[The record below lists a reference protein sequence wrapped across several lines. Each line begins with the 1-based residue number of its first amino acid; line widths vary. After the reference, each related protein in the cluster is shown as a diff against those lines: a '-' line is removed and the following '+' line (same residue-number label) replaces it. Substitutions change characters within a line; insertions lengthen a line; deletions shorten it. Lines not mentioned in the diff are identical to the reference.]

1 MISISVSAITVVSVS
16 TTAASIVV
24 IAPALGGRGSIA
36 RAGAVWTRSATA
48 WAVVSGG
55 SRRRSTTATTAP
67 FVFSLTAATLIF
79 SVTPVS
85 IVPISLVISVAMM
98 TTVMMIIVPS
108 FIISAT
114 VRWPV
119 FVAWAISSN
128 LSWLGRIF
136 DRRFRLGST
145 MTILGSTAKFIFVFL
160 HVRFPIVALGRAAV
174 PIVAT
179 PIATVMT
186 PATLGFSFVVLTAT
200 VAAATILNAAITIP
214 IPGAA
219 VSISVSVLAAAP
231 IFFLA
236 GSVATVST
244 APLVPRT
251 LPVRTVPLPIVV
263 SPVAVVSG
271 LGSISAA
278 GRCSGGGSCGRLLL
292 FALAVPPLG
301 LLGGLLLGGLGGPP
315 FVGGPLG
322 RFLHSLI
329 VGGIVGVLF
338 VLPALLGGLAGL
350 LRHGLGLPP
359 ALLGLEFMEVA
370 RSVVGIAKINGT
382 ELGGIVGGTG
392 FRSEV
397 SIRQSRLGRRAL
409 LGIELQQLLHEVE
422 LGFLHPALV
431 LLPELPLLRFVDGN
445 LPGADELE
453 VAESLPVLLGRRPDH
468 VEDEAELLHLRLARE
483 EGPAQDELGQDAA
496 RRPDVHGAAVARFA
510 EQELRGTVPE
520 GDDLVG

>member
-1 MISISVSAITVVSVS
+1 
-16 TTAASIVV
+16 
-24 IAPALGGRGSIA
+24 
-36 RAGAVWTRSATA
+36 
-48 WAVVSGG
+48 
-55 SRRRSTTATTAP
+55 
-67 FVFSLTAATLIF
+67 
-79 SVTPVS
+79 
-85 IVPISLVISVAMM
+85 
-98 TTVMMIIVPS
+98 
-108 FIISAT
+108 
-114 VRWPV
+114 
-119 FVAWAISSN
+119 
-128 LSWLGRIF
+128 
-136 DRRFRLGST
+136 
-145 MTILGSTAKFIFVFL
+145 MTILGSAAKFIFVFL

-200 VAAATILNAAITIP
+200 VAAAAILNAAITIP

-329 VGGIVGVLF
+329 VGGIVGVLL

-496 RRPDVHGAAVARFA
+496 RRPDVDGAAVARFA

>member
-1 MISISVSAITVVSVS
+1 MAILG
-16 TTAASIVV
+16 TTARSI
-24 IAPALGGRGSIA
+24 
-36 RAGAVWTRSATA
+36 
-48 WAVVSGG
+48 
-55 SRRRSTTATTAP
+55 
-67 FVFSLTAATLIF
+67 FVLL
-79 SVTPVS
+79 PVS
-85 IVPISLVISVAMM
+85 
-98 TTVMMIIVPS
+98 
-108 FIISAT
+108 F
-114 VRWPV
+114 PV
-119 FVAWAISSN
+119 
-128 LSWLGRIF
+128 
-136 DRRFRLGST
+136 
-145 MTILGSTAKFIFVFL
+145 
-160 HVRFPIVALGRAAV
+160 VALGRAAV

-186 PATLGFSFVVLTAT
+186 PATLGVTLVIVPTAPVATAAILT
-200 VAAATILNAAITIP
+200 AAITIP
-214 IPGAA
+214 VPVPGAA

-231 IFFLA
+231 ISFLA

-244 APLVPRT
+244 APLIPRA
-251 LPVRTVPLPIVV
+251 LPVGTVSPPVVV
-263 SPVAVVSG
+263 SSVTVVSG
-271 LGSISAA
+271 LGSISGA

-292 FALAVPPLG
+292 FALAMPPLG
-301 LLGGLLLGGLGGPP
+301 LLGSLLLGGLGGPP

-322 RFLHSLI
+322 RFLHRLL
-329 VGGIVGVLF
+329 VGGIVGVLL

-359 ALLGLEFMEVA
+359 ALLGLELMEVT

-392 FRSEV
+392 FRKEV
-397 SIRQSRLGRRAL
+397 PIRQSRLGRQAL

-422 LGFLHPALV
+422 LGGLHPALAV
-431 LLPELPLLRFVDGN
+431 LLPELPLLPLVDGN

-496 RRPDVHGAAVARFA
+496 RRPYVDGAAVARFA

>member
-1 MISISVSAITVVSVS
+1 
-16 TTAASIVV
+16 
-24 IAPALGGRGSIA
+24 
-36 RAGAVWTRSATA
+36 
-48 WAVVSGG
+48 
-55 SRRRSTTATTAP
+55 
-67 FVFSLTAATLIF
+67 
-79 SVTPVS
+79 
-85 IVPISLVISVAMM
+85 
-98 TTVMMIIVPS
+98 
-108 FIISAT
+108 
-114 VRWPV
+114 
-119 FVAWAISSN
+119 
-128 LSWLGRIF
+128 
-136 DRRFRLGST
+136 
-145 MTILGSTAKFIFVFL
+145 MTIFGSTAKFVFVL
-160 HVRFPIVALGRAAV
+160 LPVRFPIVALGRAAV

-186 PATLGFSFVVLTAT
+186 PATLGFSFVVVPTAP
-200 VAAATILNAAITIP
+200 VAAAAILTPAITIP
-214 IPGAA
+214 VPGAA

-244 APLVPRT
+244 APLIPRT

-271 LGSISAA
+271 LGSISAV

-329 VGGIVGVLF
+329 VGGIVGVLL

-392 FRSEV
+392 FHSEV

-445 LPGADELE
+445 LPGADQLE